1 MRGSVPSPGLAR
13 LFQLLVAPAFSGIRA
28 TSFRKET

>member
-1 MRGSVPSPGLAR
+1 VQPSGFAQ
-13 LFQLLVAPAFSGIRA
+13 LFQLLVAPAFSGTRA